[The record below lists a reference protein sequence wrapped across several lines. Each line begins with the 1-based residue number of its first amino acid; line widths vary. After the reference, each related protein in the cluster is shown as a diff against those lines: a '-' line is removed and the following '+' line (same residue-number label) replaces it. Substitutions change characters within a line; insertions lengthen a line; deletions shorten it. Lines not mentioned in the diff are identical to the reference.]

1 MRDQV
6 QSASPAE
13 GAPWVTW
20 CCSYCGGPLLRRGQ
34 GLFCVAEDRSFAT
47 ESGVHR
53 LLAED
58 RRRQI
63 RPFVE
68 LYQRV
73 RREEGW
79 RAQPGLPDVPEH
91 HPHAGI
97 WRQRADRFRRGMRR
111 VEALLGGGRW
121 RVLDVGAGC
130 CWAAVRL
137 MEDGHLVA
145 AVDVNL
151 DPDDGLLAASRL
163 MVDPAKLPRA
173 EADMEALPL
182 PAGAFDLVLAAGSL
196 HYASDLSATLVEL
209 RRVTRKGGVLLALD
223 SPVFRRAADGEAM
236 IEARMQEHRQR
247 YAVALPRE
255 NQSSYLIRNGLED
268 VFRQAGWRLAVRG
281 WPGLLREWARDTI
294 ERQRHGRRTARFPI
308 LLAERMDPT
317 S

>member
-6 QSASPAE
+6 QTPSPAA

-20 CCSYCGGPLLRRGQ
+20 CCSYCGGSLLRRGA
-34 GLFCVAEDRSFAT
+34 GLFCPAEDRSFAT

-53 LLAED
+53 LLAEE
-58 RRRQI
+58 RRREI

-79 RAQPGLPDVPEH
+79 RAQPGLPEVPAH

-97 WRQRADRFRRGMRR
+97 WRQRASRFQRGLSRATR
-111 VEALLGGGRW
+111 WLGHGRW

-137 MEDGHLVA
+137 LEAGHLVA

-151 DPDDGLLAASRL
+151 DPDDGLLAANQL
-163 MVDPAKLPRA
+163 VVDPATLPRA

-182 PAGAFDLVLAAGSL
+182 PAGAFDLVLAGGSL
-196 HYASDLSATLVEL
+196 HYASDLSSVLVEL
-209 RRVTRKGGVLLALD
+209 RRVTRRGGLLLALD
-223 SPVFRRAADGEAM
+223 SPVFRRMADGEAM
-236 IEARMQEHRQR
+236 VETRMEEHLQR
-247 YAVALPRE
+247 YAVSLPRK
-255 NQSSYLIRNGLED
+255 NQSSYLLRDGLED
-268 VFRQAGWRLAVRG
+268 FFRKAGWRLEVRG
-281 WPGLLREWARDTI
+281 WPGRLREWARDRI
-294 ERQRHGRRTARFPI
+294 EERRHGRRTARFPL
-308 LLAERMDPT
+308 LLAQRMDT
-317 S
+317 T